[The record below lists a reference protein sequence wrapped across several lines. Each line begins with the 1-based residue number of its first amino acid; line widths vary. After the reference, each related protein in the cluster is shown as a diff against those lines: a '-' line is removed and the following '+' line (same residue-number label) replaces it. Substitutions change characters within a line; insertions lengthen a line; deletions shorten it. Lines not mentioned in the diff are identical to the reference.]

1 MSEVF
6 RCALIIFM
14 FQVYV
19 LWIFLKWS
27 CEYLLEYWSY
37 MQNYKDKIT
46 KICELLTSK
55 MYLEKF
61 NPK

>member
-1 MSEVF
+1 MYF
-6 RCALIIFM
+6 DF
-14 FQVYV
+14 
-19 LWIFLKWS
+19 FLKWS

-46 KICELLTSK
+46 KISKKLTRK
-55 MYLEKF
+55 TYLEKF